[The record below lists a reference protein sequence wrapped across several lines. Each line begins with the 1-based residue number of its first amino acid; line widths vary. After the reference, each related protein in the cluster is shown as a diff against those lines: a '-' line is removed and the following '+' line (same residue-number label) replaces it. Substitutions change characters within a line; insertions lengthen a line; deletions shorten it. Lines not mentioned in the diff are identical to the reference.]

1 MMTMFA
7 QLWARQP
14 RIYTNS
20 SMSGADNLKERHQ
33 VATTDELPEEGD
45 RVITEIQG
53 QEIAV
58 FNYDND

>member
-1 MMTMFA
+1 MFA
-7 QLWARQP
+7 QLWASQP

-20 SMSGADNLKERHQ
+20 SMSEADDLKERHQ
-33 VATTDELPEEGD
+33 IATTDELPEEDD
-45 RVITEIQG
+45 RIITEIQG